1 MVVPTGDGMMSVLQV
16 SIPHKGKKPPRKT
29 YMSLEA
35 ESRLAAKD
43 MGYTWAEFEALAGDD
58 LWANGG
64 DSKCK
69 VLMMY
74 RINNKLEEL
83 SWQS

>member
-1 MVVPTGDGMMSVLQV
+1 MTVD
-16 SIPHKGKKPPRKT
+16 
-29 YMSLEA
+29 LEA
-35 ESRLAAKD
+35 ECRMASIKS
-43 MGYTWAEFEALAGDD
+43 GYTWQEFQALAGDD

-69 VLMMY
+69 VLTMY
-74 RINNKLEEL
+74 RIMNKLEEI